1 MKITFKSEDPRAM
14 DAFVREVVVTVK
26 EAGGSVFGPIP
37 LPTRCEGKSP
47 KANTYLGSLVKP
59 SALTQRFHLRALAI
73 DGMTPKVK
81 SALEG
86 LKAPGAVAISIT
98 E

>member
-1 MKITFKSEDPRAM
+1 MSR
-14 DAFVREVVVTVK
+14 
-26 EAGGSVFGPIP
+26 
-37 LPTRCEGKSP
+37 
-47 KANTYLGSLVKP
+47 
-59 SALTQRFHLRALAI
+59 SAERMGMPAL
-73 DGMTPKVK
+73 DEE